1 MAFSFE
7 IAFDILSMAV
17 SEMIGLQFIVDTF
30 HMEYK
35 TVAEKIG
42 VSKQTFQDWIKERRK
57 IPQPR
62 LEQLSKLF
70 GIEDQTLF
78 QKELLQSE
86 ESEILMTYLTKMDEH
101 EEIEITDI
109 DDHGNEYTTTQHYSQ
124 NRQLIEYIYE
134 GQKRE
139 RLMEQVNA
147 LLNADPNEENEN
159 LKLFEDVVTV
169 MQNTNR
175 SKSTA
180 MEIVL
185 YYLVH
190 RVNEWGMHPDYA
202 KYEHKQFFE
211 KLDKLF
217 EETGIKSQ

>member
-1 MAFSFE
+1 
-7 IAFDILSMAV
+7 MAV